1 MAPTPTTIFII
12 NSPDA
17 PAHLAANFGLDPG
30 KTWTVDATGISLAEL
45 GKNIPNTPMLGALAK
60 VSGLVGI
67 DQLEESVKKGFGKK
81 FCPGDHRSQRQGGA
95 TRLRGGEDGMSEL
108 KGWRKLPIGGIILE
122 EGSSRDYHTGGW
134 RTFRPVFHEENCI
147 HCLFC

>member
-45 GKNIPNTPMLGALAK
+45 GKNIPNTPMLGALIK
-60 VSGLVGI
+60 ITDVVPI
-67 DQLEESVKKGFGKK
+67 DELAESVKKLREEVAQAVIEGNIKAIDA
-81 FCPGDHRSQRQGGA
+81 P
-95 TRLRGGEDGMSEL
+95 TRR
-108 KGWRKLPIGGIILE
+108 
-122 EGSSRDYHTGGW
+122 
-134 RTFRPVFHEENCI
+134 
-147 HCLFC
+147 